1 MYFVIGT
8 GCVLTYSFKFA
19 RPNTSLYVIKLWSL
33 ILLLAVIDPKFS
45 SREQNAAVPAGS
57 LRIAQER
64 GLLPLRHVSHPH
76 QTRRS
81 SSQLPEWP
89 YTVRPALLVAVG
101 DPTSSSMQPDAWPK
115 VGSEERDLLLE
126 DLLKYILH

>member
-1 MYFVIGT
+1 MLLSGP
-8 GCVLTYSFKFA
+8 L
-19 RPNTSLYVIKLWSL
+19 PLQ
-33 ILLLAVIDPKFS
+33 LLL
-45 SREQNAAVPAGS
+45 
-57 LRIAQER
+57 QEA
-64 GLLPLRHVSHPH
+64 LVSEPTRHCQILTP
-76 QTRRS
+76 
-81 SSQLPEWP
+81 QLPEWP